1 MKEARGPW
9 YLLTG
14 LVIGL
19 ALGLTYAW
27 VIQPVNFYDTPPH
40 TLNASDKAQ
49 YRLMIA
55 QAYAADGDL
64 VRAYERLKLL
74 KDANVGDLLVEQA
87 QQLIAADGAV
97 ELARALNA
105 LADALANA
113 PELTGAQ
120 SP

>member
-14 LVIGL
+14 LLIGL

-40 TLNASDKAQ
+40 TLNAADKAQ

-64 VRAYERLKLL
+64 VRAHERLKLL
-74 KDANVGDLLVEQA
+74 EDANVNEVLIEQA
-87 QQLIAADGAV
+87 QQLLAADGPV
-97 ELARALNA
+97 EQARALNA
-105 LADALANA
+105 LADALANT
-113 PELTGAQ
+113 PGMIESQ